1 MTERKDFI
9 FSGEGNAP
17 NPANPQNKLIKAP
30 NKVGLIKTL
39 CSNKSPALGQLFPME
54 KAGRFVLQS
63 TVNLLK
69 IFKSEIV

>member
-39 CSNKSPALGQLFPME
+39 CSNKSPALG
-54 KAGRFVLQS
+54 
-63 TVNLLK
+63 
-69 IFKSEIV
+69 